1 MRPEIPLALTLLV
14 ENNPKIIE
22 IYHLNLTTYVGLE
35 LVVATTRAEAVQLI
49 GQQPFKLII
58 ARAKMGKD
66 DIAVPVAER
75 IKECELTTPLF
86 VIGHGIYPALV
97 HGVLPGSLDLKGVV
111 KGSAQALGITA
122 QQMVEKKV
130 EDYFEFPARLIE
142 WINYPVVNVYTRDDL
157 GLLDLVFPANKE
169 IDRTLLKNLQT
180 LCVDK
185 LDRLQIVNQITAEL
199 VVRLEDKDLNPDE
212 QIQAGASNHELISK
226 KLMSIGINEETIAM
240 AKKSMNALVGNVKKY
255 PKLGSLLQRMLA
267 NKAGYLYR
275 HTQIVT
281 YVSLH
286 IVRNIDWGTPEQ
298 EDKISFICFFHD
310 IALEN
315 DKQAQI
321 KSKDELRR
329 AEFDTREKNLV
340 EKHAQL
346 AAELVHKY
354 PHAPMGADQII
365 RQHHGVLNGAGFSD
379 HFGANLSPMAIV
391 FIIAEEF
398 TRIIIQ
404 SEAALLNGH
413 QSLNSRVMIQE
424 LKTTFPTARFQKI
437 IDLLETIT
445 F

>member
-1 MRPEIPLALTLLV
+1 M
-14 ENNPKIIE
+14 
-22 IYHLNLTTYVGLE
+22 
-35 LVVATTRAEAVQLI
+35 
-49 GQQPFKLII
+49 
-58 ARAKMGKD
+58 
-66 DIAVPVAER
+66 
-75 IKECELTTPLF
+75 
-86 VIGHGIYPALV
+86 
-97 HGVLPGSLDLKGVV
+97 
-111 KGSAQALGITA
+111 
-122 QQMVEKKV
+122 
-130 EDYFEFPARLIE
+130 
-142 WINYPVVNVYTRDDL
+142 
-157 GLLDLVFPANKE
+157 
-169 IDRTLLKNLQT
+169 
-180 LCVDK
+180 
-185 LDRLQIVNQITAEL
+185 
-199 VVRLEDKDLNPDE
+199 RLEDKDLNPDE

-240 AKKSMNALVGNVKKY
+240 AKKSMDALAGNVKKY

-310 IALEN
+310 IALES

-365 RQHHGVLNGAGFSD
+365 RQHHGVLNGVGYSD

-398 TRIIIQ
+398 TRIIVQ
-404 SEAALLNGH
+404 SENGPF
-413 QSLNSRVMIQE
+413 NGREMIRE

>member
-1 MRPEIPLALTLLV
+1 
-14 ENNPKIIE
+14 
-22 IYHLNLTTYVGLE
+22 
-35 LVVATTRAEAVQLI
+35 
-49 GQQPFKLII
+49 
-58 ARAKMGKD
+58 
-66 DIAVPVAER
+66 
-75 IKECELTTPLF
+75 
-86 VIGHGIYPALV
+86 
-97 HGVLPGSLDLKGVV
+97 
-111 KGSAQALGITA
+111 
-122 QQMVEKKV
+122 
-130 EDYFEFPARLIE
+130 
-142 WINYPVVNVYTRDDL
+142 
-157 GLLDLVFPANKE
+157 
-169 IDRTLLKNLQT
+169 
-180 LCVDK
+180 
-185 LDRLQIVNQITAEL
+185 
-199 VVRLEDKDLNPDE
+199 
-212 QIQAGASNHELISK
+212 
-226 KLMSIGINEETIAM
+226 
-240 AKKSMNALVGNVKKY
+240 
-255 PKLGSLLQRMLA
+255 
-267 NKAGYLYR
+267 
-275 HTQIVT
+275 
-281 YVSLH
+281 
-286 IVRNIDWGTPEQ
+286 
-298 EDKISFICFFHD
+298 
-310 IALEN
+310 LEN

>member
-1 MRPEIPLALTLLV
+1 MEISLALTLLV

-22 IYHLNLTTYVGLE
+22 IYYLNLTTYVGLE
-35 LVVATTRAEAVQLI
+35 LIVAKTKADALQLI
-49 GQQPFKLII
+49 EQKPFKLII
-58 ARAKMGKD
+58 ARAKIGKD
-66 DIAVPVAER
+66 DIASPISDR
-75 IKECELTTPLF
+75 IKECGLTTPLF
-86 VIGHGIYPALV
+86 VIGHGIYPIPN

-111 KGSAQALGITA
+111 KGAAQALGITA

-142 WINYPVVNVYTRDDL
+142 WINYPIVNVYRYDDL

-169 IDRTLLKNLQT
+169 IDRSILKDHET
-180 LCVDK
+180 FFVDK
-185 LDRLQIVNQITAEL
+185 LDRLQIVNQITSEL

-212 QIQAGASNHELISK
+212 QIQAAASNHELVSK

-240 AKKSMNALVGNVKKY
+240 AKKSMDALSANVKKY
-255 PKLGSLLQRMLA
+255 PKLGTLLQRMLA

-286 IVRNIDWGTPEQ
+286 IVRNIDWGTQEQ
-298 EDKISFICFFHD
+298 EDKVGFICFFHD

-315 DKQAQI
+315 DKQAKI
-321 KSKDELRR
+321 KSKEELRQG
-329 AEFDTREKNLV
+329 EFDSREKNLV

-346 AAELVHKY
+346 SAELVHKY

-365 RQHHGVLNGAGFSD
+365 RQHHGVLNGVGFSD

-398 TRIIIQ
+398 TRIIVQ
-404 SEAALLNGH
+404 SETDPLNG
-413 QSLNSRVMIQE
+413 RAMIRE

-437 IDLLETIT
+437 IDILETIT

>member
-1 MRPEIPLALTLLV
+1 MRPEILLALTLLV

-35 LVVATTRAEAVQLI
+35 LVVATTRADALQLI
-49 GQQPFKLII
+49 EQKPFKLII
-58 ARAKMGKD
+58 ARAKIGKD

-75 IKECELTTPLF
+75 LQACGLTTPLF
-86 VIGHGIYPALV
+86 VIGHGIYPSLV

-130 EDYFEFPARLIE
+130 EDYFEFPARLIQ
-142 WINYPVVNVYTRDDL
+142 WINYPVVNVYTQDDL
-157 GLLDLVFPANKE
+157 GLMDLLFPANSE
-169 IDRTLLKNLQT
+169 IDRAKLQGVET

-199 VVRLEDKDLNPDE
+199 VVRLEDKDLNADE

-240 AKKSMNALVGNVKKY
+240 ARKSMDGLAGNVKKY
-255 PKLGSLLQRMLA
+255 PKLGTLLQRMLA

-298 EDKISFICFFHD
+298 EDKIAFICFFHD

-321 KSKDELRR
+321 KTKDELRR
-329 AEFDTREKNLV
+329 AEFDNREKNLV

-365 RQHHGVLNGAGFSD
+365 RQHHGVLNGVGYSD

-398 TRIIIQ
+398 TRIIVQ
-404 SEAALLNGH
+404 SENGPF
-413 QSLNSRVMIQE
+413 NGREMIRE